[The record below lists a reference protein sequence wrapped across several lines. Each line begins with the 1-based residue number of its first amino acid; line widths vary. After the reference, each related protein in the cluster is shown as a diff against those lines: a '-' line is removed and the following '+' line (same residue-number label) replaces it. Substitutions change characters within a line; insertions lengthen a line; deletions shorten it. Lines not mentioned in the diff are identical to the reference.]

1 MVFWGIPLLWN
12 YGYYLMMHTG
22 VTETIARP
30 AELRAAVRFPLSIPI
45 TVLTE
50 LGKMEATTVNISAN
64 GILFELAKPLEV
76 GSLVSFTIQ
85 MPAEAMGTPTDVVV
99 NCSGRVV
106 RCAQASEIWQTAAL
120 IDKYYFSH

>member
-1 MVFWGIPLLWN
+1 
-12 YGYYLMMHTG
+12 MMNTG

-30 AELRAAVRFPLSIPI
+30 TELRAAVRFPLSIPI
-45 TVLTE
+45 RVLTE
-50 LGKMEATTVNISAN
+50 LGEMEARTVNISAN

-99 NCSGRVV
+99 NCAGRVV
-106 RCAQASEIWQTAAL
+106 RCVQTNEIWQTGAL